1 MPLRESFKFYMPGDP
16 PTGDTPETTPCWDW
30 TGPRFT
36 TGMKYGALK
45 VDGKTWVAHRVS
57 YTIHTGEIPEGLK
70 VRHTCDRPVC
80 VNPRH
85 LLLGTD
91 QDNSNDAVERG
102 RRPIGEAAKQSHLAS
117 ADVLEIRRLHATGNW
132 MYTELGEKYSVAAN
146 TIKAIVLR
154 RTWKHI

>member
-1 MPLRESFKFYMPGDP
+1 MTLAEAFAFYM
-16 PTGDTPETTPCWDW
+16 DTPIPEEDCWDW
-30 TGPRFT
+30 KGPRFD
-36 TGMKYGALK
+36 TGMKYGNVK
-45 VDGKTWVAHRVS
+45 VDGKTWTAHRAS
-57 YTIHTGEIPEGLK
+57 YAIHTGEIPEGLK

-80 VNPRH
+80 VNPNH

-102 RRPIGEAAKQSHLAS
+102 RRPVGEANKQSSLTN
-117 ADVLEIRRLHATGNW
+117 ADVLEIRRLHATGGW